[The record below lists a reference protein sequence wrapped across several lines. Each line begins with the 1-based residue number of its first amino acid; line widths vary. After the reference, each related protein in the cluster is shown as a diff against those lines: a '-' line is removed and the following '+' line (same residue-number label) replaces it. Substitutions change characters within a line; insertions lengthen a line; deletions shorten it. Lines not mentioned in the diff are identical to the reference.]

1 MFIKSDEN
9 PAAKMAAQIKLAT
22 RISSGSTAVG
32 SDQGGVR
39 SYNDRVV
46 IQTLR
51 ALANAS
57 RAEIARATQLTAQTV
72 AVITDRLM
80 GDGLVMAKGR
90 KYGGLGQ
97 PSKQLALNPDGAY
110 AIGVKVGR
118 RGVDVVAI
126 DFVGDL
132 VLDQHSAITFSDP
145 DKVFKTVV
153 STIDKI
159 RRRLGERWHRVTG
172 IGIATPFNPSV
183 WNVAWDKQ
191 PGASDDA
198 ALYTWNHLEIG
209 TYVHEHFQRP
219 TFVENDG
226 TAAATAELVFGRGR
240 QFDNFFYIYLGTAL
254 GGGIVL
260 NGRSYRGIT
269 SNAGDF
275 ALMPVAADPGQP
287 NLLIDYVS
295 HAALS
300 SYLGARGITDVSTRD
315 LAALYRSQPA
325 IFDDWLDTAANALVA
340 PLLSVI
346 CLLDTQALVFG
357 GRLPRVLT
365 EVLAMR
371 TDRLI
376 TAAAD
381 KRLRLPAVC
390 VGEIDDNAPAF
401 GAAMLPFYADF
412 APDRELL

>member
-1 MFIKSDEN
+1 LLIKSNNDSVSGGGR
-9 PAAKMAAQIKLAT
+9 Q
-22 RISSGSTAVG
+22 SSRRSTAG
-32 SDQGGVR
+32 GDQGGVR
-39 SYNDRVV
+39 SYNERAV

-51 ALANAS
+51 TLANAS

-80 GDGLVMAKGR
+80 RDGLVTTVGR

-97 PSKQLALNPDGAY
+97 PSKQLALNADGAY
-110 AIGVKVGR
+110 SVGVKVGR

-132 VLDQHSAITFSDP
+132 TQDHHCDVVDPSSDNM
-145 DKVFKTVV
+145 FETVT
-153 STIDKI
+153 SSIDKI
-159 RRRLGERWHRVTG
+159 RRGLGERWQRVTG
-172 IGIATPFNPSV
+172 IGIATPFNPEV
-183 WNVAWDKQ
+183 WNDAWYDE
-191 PGASDDA
+191 PGAAGDA
-198 ALYTWNHLEIG
+198 TLYTWNHLEIG
-209 TYVHEHFQRP
+209 AHMHARFQRP

-260 NGRSYRGIT
+260 NGRSYRGTT

-275 ALMPVAADPGQP
+275 ALMPVAAEPGQP
-287 NLLIDYVS
+287 KALLNYVS
-295 HAALS
+295 HASLLS
-300 SYLGARGITDVSTRD
+300 HLGGQGFPHLSTQD
-315 LAALYRSQPA
+315 LADLFASQPA
-325 IFDDWLDTAANALVA
+325 VFDTWLDTAADALVA

-357 GRLPRVLT
+357 GRLPRILT
-365 EVLAMR
+365 DALARR
-371 TDRLI
+371 TDRRI
-376 TAAAD
+376 AAIAD
-381 KRLRLPAVC
+381 RRLRLPVCC